1 MIKLRLRGWS
11 QDELVAK
18 SKEMAASEKKV
29 QSVQELAGIQRN
41 SRGLRRPLWVIGQ
54 STNDWTDVLC
64 VSSRRGGTTLPIFSF
79 REEVEV
85 FLNSVDENK
94 DGWGWQPKQTTPEEL
109 ISVLLGYYSDV
120 ARVAL
125 DPLPICEDGG
135 VMLKLVSMSWEHFV
149 RMLLGEDEDGQA
161 SERRHSS
168 RLADVGG
175 IPEYPR

>member
-1 MIKLRLRGWS
+1 
-11 QDELVAK
+11 
-18 SKEMAASEKKV
+18 MAASKKEV

-41 SRGLRRPLWVIGQ
+41 SRGLGRRPLWVIGQ

-64 VSSRRGGTTLPIFSF
+64 VSSRRGDRTLPTFSF

-85 FLNSVDENK
+85 FLNAVDENK

-109 ISVLLGYYSDV
+109 VSLLLGSYSDV

-135 VMLKLVSMSWEHFV
+135 VTLKLVSMSWEHFV
-149 RMLLGEDEDGQA
+149 RVLL
-161 SERRHSS
+161 
-168 RLADVGG
+168 
-175 IPEYPR
+175 

>member
-1 MIKLRLRGWS
+1 
-11 QDELVAK
+11 
-18 SKEMAASEKKV
+18 MAASEKKV

-41 SRGLRRPLWVIGQ
+41 SRRLGRRPLWVIGQ
-54 STNDWTDVLC
+54 STNNWVNVFC
-64 VSSRRGGTTLPIFSF
+64 VGSRYGSRTLPIFSF
-79 REEVEV
+79 REEVEIFV
-85 FLNSVDENK
+85 DFLDGIE
-94 DGWGWQPKQTTPEEL
+94 DGWGWQPKQTTPGEL

-135 VMLKLVSMSWEHFV
+135 VMLKLVSMSREHFV

>member
-1 MIKLRLRGWS
+1 
-11 QDELVAK
+11 
-18 SKEMAASEKKV
+18 MAASEKKV

-41 SRGLRRPLWVIGQ
+41 SRRLGRRPLWVIGQ

-64 VSSRRGGTTLPIFSF
+64 VSSRRGDRTLPIFSF

-94 DGWGWQPKQTTPEEL
+94 DGWAWQPKQTTPVEL

-135 VMLKLVSMSWEHFV
+135 VTLKLVSMSWEHFV

-161 SERRHSS
+161 SEGRHSS
-168 RLADVGG
+168 RLADVAG